1 MSYILDA
8 LRKSESERQQGRV
21 PDLGQQVQMIHRPRK
36 AGIPVS
42 VWVAIGLV
50 MNAAVLALVFW
61 PQTGLRQAS
70 QADAVAASAETAAVP
85 ADAVRVQPQAG
96 AAGTDRPDAAET
108 PANVAVPPGASPVAP
123 ATADNQNPW
132 ATSEEPTIIT
142 PSVIP
147 VSPLDAADEA
157 EASPYQGRVPHLVE
171 MPMSL
176 QRRIP
181 DLVFNS
187 HVYASEPSR
196 RRVMINNRTLRTG
209 DSFSGIRV
217 ERITEDGVELSM
229 DSQRFRVGVVRDW
242 ISPD

>member
-42 VWVAIGLV
+42 VWVAIGLA

-61 PQTGLRQAS
+61 PQAGTQEAGQTDAMAAGTGTG
-70 QADAVAASAETAAVP
+70 AAPV
-85 ADAVRVQPQAG
+85 DLVRVQTEAG
-96 AAGTDRPDAAET
+96 AASPSQPATTET
-108 PANVAVPPGASPVAP
+108 TQNVAAPLVTTPVAP

-147 VSPLDAADEA
+147 VRPLDAAGES
-157 EASPYQGRVPHLVE
+157 EELPYQGRVPHLVE

-176 QRRIP
+176 QRQIP

-196 RRVMINNRTLRTG
+196 RRVMINSRTLRTG

-217 ERITEDGVELSM
+217 ERITEDGVELSRN
-229 DSQRFRVGVVRDW
+229 DQRFRVGVVRDW